1 MRSCQSARPGGDG
14 KSIKYL
20 CRTSRVTHRRS
31 IFDFDGENDRRIVAA
46 GDGDAEGGSVVLTD
60 GKVIVL
66 ADDEGVNT
74 IVEAVDGSGVV
85 RTGTG
90 RRRQHRCGL
99 GCR

>member
-1 MRSCQSARPGGDG
+1 MASVEVEGSSSAQHD
-14 KSIKYL
+14 IKL
-20 CRTSRVTHRRS
+20 SA
-31 IFDFDGENDRRIVAA
+31 DGENDRRIVAA
-46 GDGDAEGGSVVLTD
+46 GDGDAEGGSVVMTD

>member
-1 MRSCQSARPGGDG
+1 MPGRAGTD
-14 KSIKYL
+14 
-20 CRTSRVTHRRS
+20 RRS
-31 IFDFDGENDRRIVAA
+31 IFDFDGENDQNDRRIVAA

-85 RTGTG
+85 QDADGNMRKSWF
-90 RRRQHRCGL
+90 
-99 GCR
+99 